1 MDHIINLRN
10 LSNGLINLIFFLNF
24 PVGSSNQVKVSHLRL
39 TFQQIRKAKAWS
51 SEKLTPIKITREKNS
66 PCWSSSSDNK
76 IYDDKSENDKRLTR
90 LNSIAELL
98 EHFRKEDSSHKDD
111 MKSISSSPTLPARTG
126 SLSSSSVISD
136 KLDSQTTVSPVDH
149 WLSELPSLYESECSV
164 MLQSKSLQGNF
175 EIDERTFLF
184 ILFFVNVT
192 PFCFAGLNKLSAY
205 KPQVYQDI
213 KIIQDN
219 AREVTKSFA
228 ELCRWDWLGAQLSLH

>member
-184 ILFFVNVT
+184 ILFFCECHSVL
-192 PFCFAGLNKLSAY
+192 FCRSEQIISVQTASVPGHKDHPGQRQGSHQELRRTL
-205 KPQVYQDI
+205 QV
-213 KIIQDN
+213 
-219 AREVTKSFA
+219 S
-228 ELCRWDWLGAQLSLH
+228 